1 MRKKITAVAL
11 LVILISLLAL
21 GSAAYF
27 TVDGRATN
35 VVTTSGIAMSIDEA
49 GPWVGNDGVYTLNQT
64 VMPGQTVEKAVTIVN
79 DGTQEAFYTR
89 VKVEISILDGQ
100 GKTMP
105 DDYDIYV
112 DMDFNAEHWTLKDGW
127 WYYNGAVD
135 AEGITEPV
143 FTHIMLAPGTPNE
156 MKNAQ
161 VSIIVTAQAVQARNN
176 PIPAGGSVAENAA
189 GWPEN

>member
-64 VMPGQTVEKAVTIVN
+64 VMPGQIVEKAVTIVN

-127 WYYNGAVD
+127 WYYSSAVD

>member
-35 VVTTSGIAMSIDEA
+35 VVSTGGITMSLDEK
-49 GPWVGNDGVYTLNQT
+49 GPWTGGNGVYTLDRT
-64 VMPGQTVEKAVTIVN
+64 LMPGQTAQKVVSIIN
-79 DGTQEAFYTR
+79 DGSQEAFYTR
-89 VKVEISILDGQ
+89 VSVEISILDGQ
-100 GKTMP
+100 GNAMP
-105 DDYDIYV
+105 DDYIYV
-112 DMDFNAEHWTLKDGW
+112 DLDFNAADWTYRDGW
-127 WYYNGAVD
+127 WYYNAAVE
-135 AEGITEPV
+135 AEQSSEPV
-143 FTHIMLAPGTPNE
+143 FTHVLLTPGTPNE

-161 VSIIVTAQAVQARNN
+161 VALIVRAQAVQAKNN
-176 PIPAGGSVAENAA
+176 PIPAGGTVAGDIS